1 MFIHFGKV
9 YVRNRGLQAMS
20 AESLNWCLI
29 GQVSECM
36 VFTHLLIRKLRWD
49 SSRLVL
55 RLTTSETF
63 L

>member
-20 AESLNWCLI
+20 VESLNWCLM

-36 VFTHLLIRKLRWD
+36 VFTHL
-49 SSRLVL
+49 
-55 RLTTSETF
+55 
-63 L
+63 